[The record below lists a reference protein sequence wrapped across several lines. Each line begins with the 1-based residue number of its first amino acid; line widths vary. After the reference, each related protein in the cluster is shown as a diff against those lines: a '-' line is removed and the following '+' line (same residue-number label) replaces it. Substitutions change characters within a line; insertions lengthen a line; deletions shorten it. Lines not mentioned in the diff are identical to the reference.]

1 MSKQY
6 QRGPSEIPEPP
17 LLRFAEY
24 LRSQGKRMT
33 SQRQIIVN
41 EVFSHH
47 DHFDAEDLINHLRD
61 RIASREV
68 SRPTVYRTLSELV
81 EAGLLRRM
89 VLRERYVYEHQYGY
103 PEHDHLYC
111 QSCHQLFE
119 FHTEALIKIR
129 EAVAREY
136 HFTPTSHRMIIMGI
150 CADCQRKAEQSLGA
164 KKRE

>member
-6 QRGPSEIPEPP
+6 QLGPIEPPEPP

-33 SQRQIIVN
+33 SQRKIIVN

-47 DHFDAEDLINHLRD
+47 DHFDAEDLMNHLREQ
-61 RIASREV
+61 IASREV
-68 SRPTVYRTLSELV
+68 SRPTVYRTLGELV
-81 EAGLLRRM
+81 EAGLLHRM
-89 VLRERYVYEHQYGY
+89 VLRDRYVYEHQYGY

-111 QSCHQLFE
+111 QVCHQLFE
-119 FHTEALIKIR
+119 FHTDALVKIR

-136 HFTPTSHRMIIMGI
+136 RFTPTAHRMIIMGI
-150 CADCQRKAEQSLGA
+150 CEKCRGKHEHASDSA
-164 KKRE
+164 K

>member
-6 QRGPSEIPEPP
+6 QLGPIEPPKAP

-24 LRSQGKRMT
+24 LRSHGKRMT

-47 DHFDAEDLINHLRD
+47 DHFDAEELMSHLREQ
-61 RIASREV
+61 ISSRKV
-68 SRPTVYRTLSELV
+68 SRPTVYRTLGELV

-89 VLRERYVYEHQYGY
+89 VLRDRYVYEHQYGY

-111 QSCHQLFE
+111 ECCHQLFE
-119 FHTEALIKIR
+119 FHSEALVKLR

-136 HFTPTSHRMIIMGI
+136 HFTPTSHRMIIVGI
-150 CADCQRKAEQSLGA
+150 CEKCYKQHGPSAATTK
-164 KKRE
+164 